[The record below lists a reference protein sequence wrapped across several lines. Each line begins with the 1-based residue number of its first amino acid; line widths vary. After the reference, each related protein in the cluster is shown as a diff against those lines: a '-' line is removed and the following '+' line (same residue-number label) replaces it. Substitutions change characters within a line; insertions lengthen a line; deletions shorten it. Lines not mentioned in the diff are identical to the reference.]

1 MCFNCFGSHNVD
13 KCTSKNIWLSINC
26 DRKHHTL
33 IHIRFDIN
41 PGSIN
46 SNIISVHS
54 ERTGHVAA
62 VSVQTK
68 NNEMTI
74 NTYGD
79 LDMSCRQS
87 ILPRSAASEL
97 NLDLKVI
104 GQILNSGYQMKRKM
118 TGLCEYVFEV
128 KTVRHII
135 LNSDW
140 RNCWSWVETCWHKTE
155 TNSVNRSNISTISFF
170 QKFESKFSQ

>member
-1 MCFNCFGSHNVD
+1 MQLSIPPSIWRDLTRKVKMCFNCFGSHNVE

-41 PGSIN
+41 PCSIN
-46 SNIISVHS
+46 SKIISVHS
-54 ERTGHVAA
+54 ERTVGVAA

-97 NLDLKVI
+97 NLDLKVL
-104 GQILNSGYQMKRKM
+104 GQILNKQIPEEKEIDWPHKQ
-118 TGLCEYVFEV
+118 
-128 KTVRHII
+128 TVQCPKSTFGPV
-135 LNSDW
+135 NS
-140 RNCWSWVETCWHKTE
+140 R
-155 TNSVNRSNISTISFF
+155 
-170 QKFESKFSQ
+170 